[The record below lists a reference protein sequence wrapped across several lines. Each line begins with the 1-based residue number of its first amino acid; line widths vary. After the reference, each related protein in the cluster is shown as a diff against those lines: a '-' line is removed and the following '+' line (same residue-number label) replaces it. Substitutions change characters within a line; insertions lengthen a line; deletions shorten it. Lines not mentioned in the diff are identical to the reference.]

1 MFTDPSQYI
10 SCIKMYTAVSLQ
22 VQIDITKYSIE
33 KWGHGLQAIIE
44 VDRGQLWLLLEE
56 LTKDTQLKNGK
67 NG

>member
-1 MFTDPSQYI
+1 
-10 SCIKMYTAVSLQ
+10 MYAAVSLQ